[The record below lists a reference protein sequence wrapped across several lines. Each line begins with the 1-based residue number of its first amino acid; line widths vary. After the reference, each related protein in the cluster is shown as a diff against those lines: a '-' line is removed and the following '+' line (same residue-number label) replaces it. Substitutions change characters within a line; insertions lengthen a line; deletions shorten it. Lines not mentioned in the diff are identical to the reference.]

1 MTLPCLDVWQYL
13 KKNQTLVNKMV
24 EKLVKDR
31 VIRQVEFERLVATYG
46 NLDPPPPTPMEVRD
60 RSLAAFQES
69 MIAEKRSIRN

>member
-1 MTLPCLDVWQYL
+1 MTHCLVDVWQYL

-60 RSLAAFQES
+60 LSLAAFQES
-69 MIAEKRSIRN
+69 MIAEKRSIRK